1 MSEEAKKG
9 PTGLDRQS
17 SNSLD
22 IPSRTVLVKDASEL
36 PSSYCMTPG
45 GTMYSTT
52 PGGTRIIYDRKML
65 LQLRDSP
72 YSRTPPTRLPPIP
85 DIIAEGSVAVP
96 QGTKSPL
103 AVPSENQPNEPE
115 VPFPFEIET

>member
-1 MSEEAKKG
+1 
-9 PTGLDRQS
+9 
-17 SNSLD
+17 
-22 IPSRTVLVKDASEL
+22 
-36 PSSYCMTPG
+36 
-45 GTMYSTT
+45 
-52 PGGTRIIYDRKML
+52 ML

-103 AVPSENQPNEPE
+103 TVQSESNCILCNVFFYPY
-115 VPFPFEIET
+115 FIC